1 MVAMCPS
8 GRLISFV
15 TSTYKAQFVFLE
27 GEVLQ
32 CITLVSESVCL
43 LGVLTV
49 PVL

>member
-8 GRLISFV
+8 GRLISFI

-32 CITLVSESVCL
+32 CIALSLSLSDCWMFF
-43 LGVLTV
+43 TV